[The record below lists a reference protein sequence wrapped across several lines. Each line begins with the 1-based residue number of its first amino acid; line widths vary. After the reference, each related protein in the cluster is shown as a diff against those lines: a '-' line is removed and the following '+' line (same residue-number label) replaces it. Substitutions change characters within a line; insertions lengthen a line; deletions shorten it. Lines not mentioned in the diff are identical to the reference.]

1 NTFSFLLS
9 GVEWPKRQLTIH
21 IINKSNGIAIFEM
34 VKDNSK
40 DFFLMIDASKVK
52 RLPIIVNLSLNNKAF
67 EFDFEEPDFQ
77 RLLNG
82 SIKLR

>member
-1 NTFSFLLS
+1 
-9 GVEWPKRQLTIH
+9 
-21 IINKSNGIAIFEM
+21 M